1 MSIFQFYLAFAIFI
15 IAKLANGDHRISVL
29 VIEANF
35 PRGMS
40 HYALHKKMVED
51 LASQEWVKKV
61 VSYKT

>member
-1 MSIFQFYLAFAIFI
+1 MSIIQFSFALAIFFT
-15 IAKLANGDHRISVL
+15 AKLANGDHQISVL

-40 HYALHKKMVED
+40 HYALHKKMVEN